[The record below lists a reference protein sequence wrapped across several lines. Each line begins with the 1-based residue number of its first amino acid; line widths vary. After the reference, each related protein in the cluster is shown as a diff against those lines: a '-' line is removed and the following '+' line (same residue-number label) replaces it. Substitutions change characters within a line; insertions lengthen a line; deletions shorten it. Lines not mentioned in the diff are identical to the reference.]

1 MVIDQVYSAVKSGK
15 ESKDNSEKHSRS
27 MVKAISWRTVGT
39 LDTILLS
46 WLIAGDWTIA
56 ISIGSVE
63 LLTKTSL
70 YYFHER
76 IWNNIKWGK

>member
-1 MVIDQVYSAVKSGK
+1 MVIDQVYSVIKSGK
-15 ESKDNSEKHSRS
+15 SSKVKSDKHARS
-27 MVKAISWRTVGT
+27 IVKAISWRAIGT

-46 WLIAGDWTIA
+46 WFIAGDWKIA

-63 LLTKTSL
+63 LLTKTFF